1 MIAGDRK
8 NTLLGLSVTI
18 ILGVVF
24 SLFQAMEYY
33 EASFSIADSVYG
45 STFYMAT
52 GFHGFHVLIGTL
64 FLAVCL
70 YRIYDYQFT
79 KHHHN
84 GFEASI

>member
-8 NTLLGLSVTI
+8 GTMLGLIITI
-18 ILGVVF
+18 VLGVIF
-24 SLFQAMEYY
+24 SALQGMEYI

-52 GFHGFHVLIGTL
+52 GFHGIHVLIGTL

-70 YRIYDYQFT
+70 YRIYDYHFT